1 VLMQKFLSLGNEC
14 VRIQETVDASQGMLT
29 MNCEFFLSRVCLP
42 HLPLAIECL
51 LTLCILL

>member
-1 VLMQKFLSLGNEC
+1 MQKFLSLGNEC
-14 VRIQETVDASQGMLT
+14 VRIQETADASQGMLT

-42 HLPLAIECL
+42 RLPLAIECL